1 MGFLIPF
8 KIRDSQPWVWHRPS
22 LTGSDISAASSR
34 SGSRRVSQSEVVPS
48 REEVQQQAESKAETS
63 EEETKAVDVEPEAP
77 SQEDQT
83 EETANENNDEMNQRE
98 INEELVETPSSKEDE
113 IKLENITGE
122 DPAEDKTETEAASKV
137 EENEMEVDA

>member
-1 MGFLIPF
+1 M
-8 KIRDSQPWVWHRPS
+8 
-22 LTGSDISAASSR
+22 
-34 SGSRRVSQSEVVPS
+34 
-48 REEVQQQAESKAETS
+48 
-63 EEETKAVDVEPEAP
+63 EPEAP

-113 IKLENITGE
+113 IKLENITAD
-122 DPAEDKTETEAASKV
+122 DPAEDKIETEAASKV